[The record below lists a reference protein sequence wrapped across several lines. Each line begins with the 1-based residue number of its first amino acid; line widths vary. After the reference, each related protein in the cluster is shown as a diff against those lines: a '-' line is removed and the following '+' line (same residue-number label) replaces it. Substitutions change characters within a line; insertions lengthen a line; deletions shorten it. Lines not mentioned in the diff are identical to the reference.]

1 MTKNEEKL
9 LKRMAD
15 AAFDTVGEHVRSI
28 DSLSKRISELEKDKR
43 SEVNKKWVYL
53 HMNKIYGRIQGL
65 EHTRDTTIPDRFT
78 DVYDRLEVLERKL
91 MGSVKDIHDRISH
104 AFDRLDQLT
113 IDCAATEKDVNR
125 LKNLSDLNPI
135 ADQIKSGR
143 LKRRVIRDEE
153 RISILESQVNYLVK
167 LRDGS
172 QGDPVDTSKDNKY
185 RCPLCGSP
193 IHIGEEFRMTCLCGT
208 KLQLVRERGVLMIKC
223 DSLSSMLRA
232 AADYKV

>member
-53 HMNKIYGRIQGL
+53 HMSKIYGRIQGL
-65 EHTRDTTIPDRFT
+65 KKNAESMKTNIQRKGINFAEHQMYNESEF
-78 DVYDRLEVLERKL
+78 K
-91 MGSVKDIHDRISH
+91 KIHDRISH